1 MTSPPAKEAS
11 PQGIIQEKWMRG
23 VAITT
28 TVLAVLT
35 AIVSARSSN
44 CVAQTQ
50 LLTSEEG
57 IRWTYY
63 NSKTL
68 KVQMLKVQKNLL
80 AAQLAGATAPEQ
92 KKMIEEQI
100 AVHDRDLIINESQ
113 QDIIEGKA
121 MEFRSQKEVVG
132 KKGNWFTIAAVL
144 FQIAIM
150 LSSVSAL
157 LHRKS
162 LWIIGLFFG
171 VLAIIG
177 FANGFLLFF

>member
-1 MTSPPAKEAS
+1 MTSPLAT
-11 PQGIIQEKWMRG
+11 GIMQEKWMRG

-44 CVAQTQ
+44 CVAETQ

-68 KVQMLKVQKNLL
+68 KVQMLKVQRNLL
-80 AAQLAGATAPEQ
+80 GAQLAGAMAPDQ
-92 KKMIEEQI
+92 KKMIEDQI
-100 AVHDRDLIINESQ
+100 VVHDRDLVINESQ

-121 MEFRSQKEVVG
+121 MEFRAKKEIVG
-132 KKGNWFTIAAVL
+132 KKGNWFTISAVL

-157 LHRKS
+157 LQRKS
-162 LWIIGLFFG
+162 LWIIGLCFGFF
-171 VLAIIG
+171 AIIG
-177 FANGFLLFF
+177 FANGFFLFF